1 MTESKGPD
9 NPGGA
14 VIPGMKKRKSPIAR
28 LRPYAVGTVAIVV
41 VFGASALVGA
51 HVRAGK
57 DHKVK
62 APSGVVAAAAVPT
75 GPADTA
81 SPSPTPTTG
90 PKFQVPVHP
99 SIPVAITVYEDLR
112 SPDSKAFA
120 DEYQA
125 AFDHLLTT
133 GQVQLHY
140 QLVTASDRTYGG
152 HGSQYA
158 ANAAA
163 CAQDQGRFT
172 QFVQEIWNDQPDPKT
187 GALSSESLMK
197 TFARRAG
204 RIKMGT
210 FEPCLEQG
218 DHKGWVIKSQADFA
232 AAHLGAVPA
241 VQINGKTITDVRSG
255 LTPEKLTKMAE
266 KEAKRVV
273 ALQAAAASASPSAAP
288 SKSPSD
294 SPSASPTAVG

>member
-28 LRPYAVGTVAIVV
+28 LRPYAVGTMAIVV
-41 VFGASALVGA
+41 VFGGSALVGA

-57 DHKVK
+57 DHKVTS
-62 APSGVVAAAAVPT
+62 PSGVVAAAPVPT
-75 GPADTA
+75 GPAGTA
-81 SPSPTPTTG
+81 SPGPTPTTG

-99 SIPVAITVYEDLR
+99 SVPVTITVYEDLR

-125 AFDHLLTT
+125 AFAKLLTT

-140 QLVTASDRTYGG
+140 QLVTASDKIYGG

-163 CAQDQGRFT
+163 CAQDEGRFT

-187 GALSSESLMK
+187 GDLANEALMK
-197 TFARRAG
+197 TYARRAG
-204 RIKMGT
+204 RISMNT
-210 FEPCLEQG
+210 FEPCLEQS
-218 DHKGWVIKSQADFA
+218 DHKGWVIKSQADYA

-241 VQINGKTITDVRSG
+241 VQINGKTLTDVRSG
-255 LTPEKLTKMAE
+255 LTPQKLTKMAE
-266 KEAKRVV
+266 KEAKRVI
-273 ALQAAAASASPSAAP
+273 ALQAATASPSASSTVA
-288 SKSPSD
+288 
-294 SPSASPTAVG
+294 G

>member
-14 VIPGMKKRKSPIAR
+14 AIPGMKKRKGPVAR
-28 LRPYAVGTVAIVV
+28 LRPYAVGTMAVVV
-41 VFGASALVGA
+41 VFGGSALIGA

-57 DHKVK
+57 DGKVK
-62 APSGVVAAAAVPT
+62 VPTGVVAAAAVPT
-75 GPADTA
+75 GPVGTA
-81 SPSPTPTTG
+81 SPSPTVTTA

-99 SIPVAITVYEDLR
+99 SIPVSVTIYEDLR

-125 AFDHLLTT
+125 ALDQLLTT

-152 HGSQYA
+152 KGAAYA

-163 CAQDQGRFT
+163 CAQDQSRFT
-172 QFVQEIWNDQPDPKT
+172 QFVQEIWDNQPDPQT
-187 GALSSESLMK
+187 DGLASETLMK
-197 TFARRAG
+197 KLARKAG
-204 RIKMGT
+204 KINMGK

-218 DHKGWVIKSQADFA
+218 DHKGWVIKSQQDFA
-232 AAHLGAVPA
+232 ASGLGPVPA
-241 VQINGKTITDVRSG
+241 VQINGKQVTDVRTG
-255 LTPEKLTKMAE
+255 LTPEKLVKMAE

-273 ALQAAAASASPSAAP
+273 KLLAATPT
-288 SKSPSD
+288 D
-294 SPSASPTAVG
+294 SPSASPTTAS

>member
-1 MTESKGPD
+1 MTESKGSD

-14 VIPGMKKRKSPIAR
+14 AIPGMKKRKGPIAR
-28 LRPYAVGTVAIVV
+28 LRPYAVGTMAIVV
-41 VFGASALVGA
+41 VFGGSALIGA

-62 APSGVVAAAAVPT
+62 APSGVVAAAVVPT

-81 SPSPTPTTG
+81 SPTPTPTTG

-125 AFDHLLTT
+125 TFDQLLTT

-140 QLVTASDRTYGG
+140 QLVTASDKIYGG
-152 HGSQYA
+152 RGSQYA

-187 GALSSESLMK
+187 DGLSSETLMK
-197 TFARRAG
+197 KFARKAG
-204 RIKMGT
+204 KIDMGK

-218 DHKGWVIKSQADFA
+218 DHKGWVIKSQADYA

-241 VQINGKTITDVRSG
+241 VQINGKTVTDVRSG
-255 LTPEKLTKMAE
+255 LTPKKLMKMTE

-273 ALQAAAASASPSAAP
+273 ALQVAAASASPSP
-288 SKSPSD
+288 SA
-294 SPSASPTAVG
+294 SPSASS